1 MAQLTDRVDNQN
13 IINIAKSQ
21 FETQQR
27 SKLPTV
33 IVKLA
38 SQGKIYPSTHV
49 LRSGQLE
56 MRHMTAYD
64 EDILTNTSYIREN
77 VVFDR
82 LLEAIICTDVNVSEI
97 ATVDKDGLIIQARIL
112 AYGSDYPVI
121 VVDPKTKE
129 SLDRNVN
136 LNALT
141 NRPFDLESDEL
152 GEFSYKISDT
162 QSIKFTW
169 PLTDTTTGKVSDEL
183 KLAIREVNGKRDAAT
198 IDQFIRYEFLSIDA
212 KKFRKY
218 MYDNMPGLDFNYEFE
233 SDDKGTFT
241 ALFRVGTDLFW
252 F

>member
-1 MAQLTDRVDNQN
+1 MLKFAFGPLKISTTTEVSCLQLFSVVIFNLTRCCPVFGKKCFRVSAAVSIGLKSSKSH
-13 IINIAKSQ
+13 II
-21 FETQQR
+21 E
-27 SKLPTV
+27 
-33 IVKLA
+33 
-38 SQGKIYPSTHV
+38 
-49 LRSGQLE
+49 
-56 MRHMTAYD
+56 
-64 EDILTNTSYIREN
+64 
-77 VVFDR
+77 
-82 LLEAIICTDVNVSEI
+82 
-97 ATVDKDGLIIQARIL
+97 
-112 AYGSDYPVI
+112 
-121 VVDPKTKE
+121 TKE
-129 SLDRNVN
+129 SLERNVN

-183 KLAIREVNGKRDAAT
+183 KLAIREVNGKRDVAT